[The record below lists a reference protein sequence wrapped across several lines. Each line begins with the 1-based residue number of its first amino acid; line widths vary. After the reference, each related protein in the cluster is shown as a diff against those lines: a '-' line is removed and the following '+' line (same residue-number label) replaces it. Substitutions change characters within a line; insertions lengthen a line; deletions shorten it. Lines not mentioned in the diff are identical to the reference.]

1 MKKAKLLAIL
11 ILVLVL
17 AVTAYIV
24 TAMISASVKEE
35 DSRAEEESNRT
46 YTLFASEKTDITGI
60 SYTYT
65 DEDGKS
71 EQLSFVLE
79 DEKWMWKDHPTVP
92 LSKTAMTALAANVIG
107 ISGSYKLDAD
117 DASLAAY
124 GLDSPARTLTFTEK
138 TEGDVRVLVGKY
150 NTAKGMYYIALEG
163 APYTVYLI
171 DKALI
176 DAFNLPLTELV
187 DCDVLPNVDKDA
199 LISLS
204 YRKEGADDR
213 MFRYYKDGS
222 DTDYTSL
229 YNWYFSVGG
238 AAPAALEET
247 YASKLTTELTSLS
260 FGSCVYVGRD
270 GMATYGLDQPATV
283 TFTYLA
289 DDKENTLT
297 LLMSKTED
305 SGSYYVMPEGEQII
319 YRMSA
324 SVFDTVFDEST
335 AALLPR
341 RVLNPSWSD
350 VASVTLEPAGGDKV
364 EITLIHGDDGK
375 TSYRINGEDSVYKP
389 IEPVF
394 TALIGLKAEK
404 DTATDTVENTPA
416 DGALL
421 LRVTLTFTD
430 GRHEPLVL
438 TLTNAYESLVLASCG
453 SRATQLVTKESADEL
468 IRLIGEVRPAAE

>member
-24 TAMISASVKEE
+24 TAMISASVREE

-117 DASLAAY
+117 DASLATY

-238 AAPAALEET
+238 AAAA
-247 YASKLTTELTSLS
+247 A
-260 FGSCVYVGRD
+260 VG
-270 GMATYGLDQPATV
+270 A
-283 TFTYLA
+283 
-289 DDKENTLT
+289 
-297 LLMSKTED
+297 
-305 SGSYYVMPEGEQII
+305 
-319 YRMSA
+319 
-324 SVFDTVFDEST
+324 
-335 AALLPR
+335 R
-341 RVLNPSWSD
+341 RLRRWRKPTPPS
-350 VASVTLEPAGGDKV
+350 
-364 EITLIHGDDGK
+364 
-375 TSYRINGEDSVYKP
+375 
-389 IEPVF
+389 
-394 TALIGLKAEK
+394 
-404 DTATDTVENTPA
+404 
-416 DGALL
+416 
-421 LRVTLTFTD
+421 
-430 GRHEPLVL
+430 
-438 TLTNAYESLVLASCG
+438 
-453 SRATQLVTKESADEL
+453 
-468 IRLIGEVRPAAE
+468 